1 MIVLPDWR
9 IGMYGFPMALWLM
22 VGWCLL
28 LAGAGTLVTFLV
40 RLLWFS
46 LGDLVV
52 QRFALT
58 APRSEVTAREQI

>member
-1 MIVLPDWR
+1 
-9 IGMYGFPMALWLM
+9 MYGFPMALWLM

-28 LAGAGTLVTFLV
+28 LAGAGTLVTFVV

-58 APRSEVTAREQI
+58 ASQPEVSGRADLG

>member
-1 MIVLPDWR
+1 
-9 IGMYGFPMALWLM
+9 MYGFPMTLWLM

-28 LAGAGTLVTFLV
+28 LAGAGTLVTFVV

-58 APRSEVTAREQI
+58 APRPEVTARADLG